1 MTAWEDTKDFLKHS
15 VIYVFVII
23 PAFTAML
30 AVLAGIVFLLVKAA
44 CLFM

>member
-1 MTAWEDTKDFLKHS
+1 MVDWEYAKDFLRFS
-15 VIYVFVII
+15 VTYVFVVI